1 MDSSISDLMKKFSN
15 MMNDSDDTKNESST
29 GSKVSPEMLNSFLGG
44 SSNIDFDTIMKIKC
58 FMDEVG
64 RRDTPDCN
72 LLSSLKPYLKESR
85 KNKVDTYISLLN
97 MSKAMNL
104 FRWW

>member
-15 MMNDSDDTKNESST
+15 MMDDFSDNNSST
-29 GSKVSPEMLNSFLGG
+29 
-44 SSNIDFDTIMKIKC
+44 SSSLDFDTIMKIKG
-58 FMDEVG
+58 FMEQINNKNN
-64 RRDTPDCN
+64 PDSN

-104 FRWW
+104 FGNFRW

>member
-15 MMNDSDDTKNESST
+15 MMDSSSD
-29 GSKVSPEMLNSFLGG
+29 NSS
-44 SSNIDFDTIMKIKC
+44 SSNSSLDLDTIMKIKD
-58 FMDEVG
+58 FMEQMNNKNN
-64 RRDTPDCN
+64 PDSN

-85 KNKVDTYISLLN
+85 KNKIDTYISLLN

-104 FRWW
+104 FGNFGGDKTK